1 MSAEKCPFLTG
12 GAGVWDGFH
21 GVEHVE
27 CARSVT
33 PPPLAMG
40 VRFSPAPQSQ
50 CSSRIWQRTGAEHLG
65 GFGCRECRVAPGDRC
80 ILIVQCVARF
90 GEASRLAAATVPKTV
105 CPYGRVGST
114 PTLSAETA
122 GRTSD
127 ERNITTYMPVAE
139 WFRHRSPKPVTEVR
153 FFPGMRCLEKRQ
165 LLAVTASQSSPV
177 AGGGFTP
184 CRTAI
189 TE

>member
-1 MSAEKCPFLTG
+1 MSAEECPFLTGG

-105 CPYGRVGST
+105 CPDGRVGST
-114 PTLSAETA
+114 PILSAVWSRYVSQPKQLTTPNA
-122 GRTSD
+122 RGRVVQAPVSKTGYGSS
-127 ERNITTYMPVAE
+127 ILPGYAMP
-139 WFRHRSPKPVTEVR
+139 
-153 FFPGMRCLEKRQ
+153 
-165 LLAVTASQSSPV
+165 
-177 AGGGFTP
+177 
-184 CRTAI
+184 
-189 TE
+189 

>member
-1 MSAEKCPFLTG
+1 MDDLRVAPQSGSG
-12 GAGVWDGFH
+12 GR
-21 GVEHVE
+21 HVE
-27 CARSVT
+27 CASAVT
-33 PPPLAMG
+33 RLPLAMG
-40 VRFSPAPQSQ
+40 VRFSLPPQSQ
-50 CSSRIWQRTGAEHLG
+50 CSVKYLVVRTGAEYLG
-65 GFGCRECRVAPGDRC
+65 CPGRRERRVAPGARR
-80 ILIVQCVARF
+80 IIFVRRVARF